1 MTKKVVL
8 FPLLGLLVLLLCAQ
22 TMAQDLAEVYDVD
35 RYDKELEAGE
45 KVSFKWLVYN
55 ENESSI
61 LFMVS
66 GSPLD
71 GEDWSA
77 VLSPKFFVLGA
88 DDSVNITLVVEST
101 EDVDEMTVPINVWL
115 NVSLAADRTV
125 NESYSLAANVNFLA
139 APVAPAPENKIFWY
153 FDNPLPEPFNQRWMT
168 FIINILIWS
177 GIAGFVIGV
186 IDPSVK
192 FVSKKTENELDDIVW
207 NIIRLPLFVII
218 VFFGFITSLSILGLP
233 SEYMDPVSLIYS
245 ILVLLIL
252 TWLAYRI
259 FAGVIMFYGATIA
272 QRTETTIDDVLIPV
286 VRKLGGILIF
296 VIGMASLA
304 ALFGFDVTAFLA
316 GMGVLGIAIA
326 FAAQESLSNFFSG
339 MFLLLDRP
347 FKEGDLIEIDGKR
360 CRIEKIGLRSTKLY
374 HRSAAKMIVV
384 PNNKLARDMIYNIVE
399 PDPSYRLSLVVGVDY
414 SSDIDKVKEVLVAAA
429 KSHPHVLQ
437 EEGKMPYARVEEF
450 GDSAL
455 KMKMKLWID
464 NADKRNRYAGEI
476 RELID
481 KAFKREGIVSPFP
494 SRDIYIRRQG

>member
-22 TMAQDLAEVYDVD
+22 TMAQDLAEVYSVD
-35 RYDKELEAGE
+35 SYDKELEAGE

-61 LFMVS
+61 LFTVS

-77 VLSPKFFVLGA
+77 VLSPKYFVIES
-88 DDSVNITLVVEST
+88 DDSVNITLAVQST

-125 NESYSLAANVNFLA
+125 NESYSLTANVNFLA
-139 APVAPAPENKIFWY
+139 APVTPAPENKIFWY

-168 FIINILIWS
+168 FIINIIIWA

-186 IDPSVK
+186 VDPSVK
-192 FVSKKTENELDDIVW
+192 YLSRKTKNELDDIVW

-218 VFFGFITSLSILGLP
+218 VFFGVINSLSILGLP
-233 SEYMDPVSLIYS
+233 SEYMDPISLVYGV
-245 ILVLLIL
+245 LVLLIL

-272 QRTETTIDDVLIPV
+272 EKTETTIDDVLIPV
-286 VRKLGGILIF
+286 VRKIGGILIF

-347 FKEGDLIEIDGKR
+347 FVEGDLIEVDGKR
-360 CRIEKIGLRSTKLY
+360 CRIEKIGLRSTTLY
-374 HRSAAKMIVV
+374 HRSAHKMLVV
-384 PNNKLARDMIYNIVE
+384 PNNKLAREMIVNIVE
-399 PDPSYRLSLVVGVDY
+399 PDPAYRLSLVVGVDY
-414 SSDIDKVKEVLVAAA
+414 SSDVDKVKEVLVATA

-464 NADKRNRYAGEI
+464 DADKRNRYAGEI